1 MKVEFITKEDLEEF
15 KSEIVQSINT
25 VNMDVKPK
33 KWLRSKE
40 VRKMLGISPGT
51 LQNFR
56 INGLIPHTKIGGT
69 LFYDYDEII
78 KVLKE
83 NKSVN

>member
-1 MKVEFITKEDLEEF
+1 MKVEFITKADLIEF
-15 KSEIVQSINT
+15 KEEISESLTTSIKEF
-25 VNMDVKPK
+25 KPK